1 MTRKKVIIACTR
13 RRVSETIRIQL
24 TELIGE
30 YADVSLLVVS
40 ENSISG
46 INCDLVVA
54 ISGEVAKWIAPFL
67 MEGTEIIVLNLTIPR
82 DTYDRLMGTEG
93 ESRAIVVNH
102 TREFAMETVALLYA
116 LDVKNI
122 ELIPYYP
129 GCAEDYSDI
138 TLAITPN
145 ELAIVPPYI
154 KRIIDIGER
163 RPDPLTLIEIFSRL
177 DCLQSETIERIFAY
191 GKNVISVNRGIA
203 ELTRNGHGSGLNL
216 RQFLEG
222 IPEAA
227 FFLDEKKEIVLL
239 NSMAQ
244 EFSGRS
250 YTYTL
255 QRNIYNLIPELEMV
269 SRTKQDIEDV
279 LLLRGGKK
287 YLVTWRYF
295 SKGALESSLLT
306 IKNFERIRVLYA
318 KYGGEKGGRSELK
331 YSFSDIIGS
340 SRAMEALKNKAA
352 RFANTDFPVL
362 IQGESGTGKEL
373 LAQAVHQASQRK
385 NGPFIAFNCAAL
397 ADSLLESELFGYQE
411 GAFTGASKK
420 GRAGIF
426 EMASGGTLFMDEIG
440 DISLN
445 LQAKILRVL
454 QEQEVVRVG
463 GSQVIPIDVRIISA
477 TNCNLQKL
485 VEEKKFRLDL
495 YYRLNTLILQTVPLR
510 ERPGDISDML
520 LHFFKKNRIKKN
532 IHQDAIRFMEQYDWP
547 GNVRELQNVVSYLSI
562 LEGENIHASD
572 FPEYMMRNGKKSG
585 DDPVAG
591 VETETVILECLDWY
605 RKEGKKIGRKGLAEK
620 IKEYGVFLTEAEL
633 RQCLEQMKSAG
644 LVEIYKGRGGT
655 QISEGGREKLGR
667 KKI

>member
-54 ISGEVAKWIAPFL
+54 ISDEVAKWIAPFL

-82 DTYDRLMGTEG
+82 DTYDRLKGTEG

-239 NSMAQ
+239 NS
-244 EFSGRS
+244 FCC
-250 YTYTL
+250 
-255 QRNIYNLIPELEMV
+255 
-269 SRTKQDIEDV
+269 
-279 LLLRGGKK
+279 
-287 YLVTWRYF
+287 
-295 SKGALESSLLT
+295 T
-306 IKNFERIRVLYA
+306 I
-318 KYGGEKGGRSELK
+318 
-331 YSFSDIIGS
+331 
-340 SRAMEALKNKAA
+340 
-352 RFANTDFPVL
+352 
-362 IQGESGTGKEL
+362 
-373 LAQAVHQASQRK
+373 
-385 NGPFIAFNCAAL
+385 
-397 ADSLLESELFGYQE
+397 
-411 GAFTGASKK
+411 
-420 GRAGIF
+420 
-426 EMASGGTLFMDEIG
+426 
-440 DISLN
+440 
-445 LQAKILRVL
+445 
-454 QEQEVVRVG
+454 
-463 GSQVIPIDVRIISA
+463 
-477 TNCNLQKL
+477 
-485 VEEKKFRLDL
+485 
-495 YYRLNTLILQTVPLR
+495 
-510 ERPGDISDML
+510 
-520 LHFFKKNRIKKN
+520 
-532 IHQDAIRFMEQYDWP
+532 
-547 GNVRELQNVVSYLSI
+547 
-562 LEGENIHASD
+562 
-572 FPEYMMRNGKKSG
+572 
-585 DDPVAG
+585 
-591 VETETVILECLDWY
+591 
-605 RKEGKKIGRKGLAEK
+605 
-620 IKEYGVFLTEAEL
+620 
-633 RQCLEQMKSAG
+633 
-644 LVEIYKGRGGT
+644 
-655 QISEGGREKLGR
+655 
-667 KKI
+667 